1 LASLLSAIADGVSLL
16 GCAPQCNANIRPF
29 AIALHFALRLWTTY
43 SWVLNSHRH
52 SVVPDPH
59 VNVKIALAELPSKL
73 KPARASDV
81 QTVT

>member
-1 LASLLSAIADGVSLL
+1 LASLLSAVADGVSLF
-16 GCAPQCNANIRPF
+16 GYANIRPF